1 MMFALVKWLTGKEKD
16 THTVIDATWIRDVDV
31 KQYDNKEGICWCGVA
46 KLCIGRTLPHRP

>member
-46 KLCIGRTLPHRP
+46 KLCIGRTLPHRL